1 VRVIEK
7 RSLGAG
13 SSGGIVGALAP
24 HVPENW
30 NAKKAFQF
38 EALRAAGAFWQ
49 DVAQQSRHDPGYA
62 RLGRV
67 QPVADSALEL
77 AHARAKSAADLWHG
91 FASWQVIPAADA
103 PGLAVHSASGFVIH
117 DTLSARL
124 HPRRAGRALVAALQ
138 AMGAEIIC
146 GPGTPS
152 GPVVWATGHE
162 GLADLT
168 RDLGRP
174 IGGGVKGQSVL
185 LRHDCANA
193 PQVFVDGLHIVPHL
207 DGTVAIGSTSER
219 DFTSPDS
226 VDAQCDAL
234 LARVRTLGE
243 ETLAVLLG
251 AAAPADGG
259 QDPRVPGLLPAREP
273 DRAGAGSDD
282 LITALVT
289 SAGDSGGERSRL
301 VLELIRDPMVGDLGA
316 WQRDPLGVI
325 ALVRSA
331 ALNATD
337 ASSLDAALLEIPGEL
352 TRVLGYATAV
362 AAAGDTELAR
372 HAAVQGGARLGV
384 VLVAIELA
392 IEALGGTGP

>member
-1 VRVIEK
+1 MADLTIMGAGIFGLSLAFVCARRGARVRLIEK
-7 RSLGAG
+7 RDLGAG

-49 DVAQQSRHDPGYA
+49 DVAQLAGQDPGYA

-67 QPVADSALEL
+67 QPVAEAGLDL
-77 AHARAKSAADLWHG
+77 AHARAQGAAQLWQG
-91 FASWQVIPAADA
+91 FASWQVIRAADA
-103 PGLAVHSASGFVIH
+103 PGLAVHSPSGFVIH

-124 HPRRAGRALVAALQ
+124 HPRRAGRALAAALQ
-138 AMGAEIIC
+138 PLGAEVIF
-146 GPGTPS
+146 GPGEPV

-162 GLADLT
+162 GLADLS

-226 VDAQCDAL
+226 VDGQCDTL
-234 LARVRTLGE
+234 LARAHAACPVLRIAPVIERWAGVRPR
-243 ETLAVLLG
+243 AQSRAPLLG
-251 AAAPADGG
+251 AWPGRAGEYVFNGGFKIGFAMAPALAAIMAD
-259 QDPRVPGLLPAREP
+259 
-273 DRAGAGSDD
+273 
-282 LITALVT
+282 
-289 SAGDSGGERSRL
+289 L
-301 VLELIRDPMVGDLGA
+301 VLEGRDTIPEGFGFD
-316 WQRDPLGVI
+316 GV
-325 ALVRSA
+325 
-331 ALNATD
+331 
-337 ASSLDAALLEIPGEL
+337 
-352 TRVLGYATAV
+352 
-362 AAAGDTELAR
+362 
-372 HAAVQGGARLGV
+372 
-384 VLVAIELA
+384 
-392 IEALGGTGP
+392 

>member
-1 VRVIEK
+1 MADLTIMGAGIFGLSLAFVCARRGARVRLIEK
-7 RSLGAG
+7 RDLGAG

-49 DVAQQSRHDPGYA
+49 DVAQLAGQDPGYA

-67 QPVADSALEL
+67 QPVAEAGLDL
-77 AHARAKSAADLWHG
+77 AHARAQGAAELWQG
-91 FASWQVIPAADA
+91 FASWQVIRAADA
-103 PGLAVHSASGFVIH
+103 PGLAVHSPSGFVIH

-124 HPRRAGRALVAALQ
+124 HPRRAGRALAAALQ
-138 AMGAEIIC
+138 PLGAEVIF
-146 GPGTPS
+146 GPGEPV

-162 GLADLT
+162 GLADLS

-226 VDAQCDAL
+226 VDGQCDTL
-234 LARVRTLGE
+234 LARAHAACPVLRIAPVIERWAGVRPR
-243 ETLAVLLG
+243 AQSRAPLLG
-251 AAAPADGG
+251 AWPGRAGEYVFNGGFKIGFAMAPALAAIMAD
-259 QDPRVPGLLPAREP
+259 
-273 DRAGAGSDD
+273 
-282 LITALVT
+282 
-289 SAGDSGGERSRL
+289 L
-301 VLELIRDPMVGDLGA
+301 VLEGRDTIPEGFGFD
-316 WQRDPLGVI
+316 GV
-325 ALVRSA
+325 
-331 ALNATD
+331 
-337 ASSLDAALLEIPGEL
+337 
-352 TRVLGYATAV
+352 
-362 AAAGDTELAR
+362 
-372 HAAVQGGARLGV
+372 
-384 VLVAIELA
+384 
-392 IEALGGTGP
+392 